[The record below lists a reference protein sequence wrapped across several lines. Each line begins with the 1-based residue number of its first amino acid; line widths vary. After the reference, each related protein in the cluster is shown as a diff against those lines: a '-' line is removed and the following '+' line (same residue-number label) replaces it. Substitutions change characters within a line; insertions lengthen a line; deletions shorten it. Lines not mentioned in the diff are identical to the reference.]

1 MGKAARLVLGAIL
14 VTSCVKP
21 NSGATRDNVITQEQ
35 IEQSNAQTAYDV
47 VARYRGAFLRDRG
60 PTSITLGTEDVAVVF
75 LNDNE
80 YGPIVSLHDIRA
92 VDISEIDFYSG
103 PDAVIKFGSRYGGG
117 VIQCKSR
124 YR

>member
-1 MGKAARLVLGAIL
+1 MARAIRWLVAGLVLTA
-14 VTSCVKP
+14 CVKP
-21 NSGATRDNVITQEQ
+21 NTATTREGVITQEQ
-35 IEQSNAQTAYDV
+35 IESSNAQTAYDV
-47 VARYRGAFLRDRG
+47 VARYRGDFIRNRG
-60 PTSITLGTEDVAVVF
+60 PTSITLGTQDVPVVF
-75 LNDNE
+75 LNDTE
-80 YGPIVSLHDIRA
+80 YGPIVALHDIRA